1 VELDP
6 EDDAAYE
13 FVIDVAACEIDDVG
27 EIAWCSPRGGH
38 AAHRRSAIS
47 VEEAADVGADLSNSR
62 CIGAFWLI

>member
-13 FVIDVAACEIDDVG
+13 FLIDVAAARPTTSVRSR
-27 EIAWCSPRGGH
+27 WCSPRGRH